1 MKILIGNNF
10 INIYFKND
18 VILNIEQVSEDMSKF
33 VNVTIWDSFEN
44 ITTKFIPVKGN
55 NYNMLVQD
63 VFDDL
68 VPYLIKYSRSREKE
82 KGFNNYD

>member
-1 MKILIGNNF
+1 MKILIENNF

-44 ITTKFIPVKGN
+44 ITTKFIPVEGN

-68 VPYLIKYSRSREKE
+68 VPYLIKYSKSREKE
-82 KGFNNYD
+82 KGFDDYD